1 MRHPGQ
7 CQLTL
12 SGALGFFLKT
22 FGSLLSVVKSM
33 KGRRKAGTGKGIGK
47 GIGKIYDGSG
57 TGTEVAPPE
66 GCPPPTPVGG
76 FPPNPTVSLQT
87 APELE
92 SGSTVDS
99 HASHPVRPP
108 AEDLVPLS
116 RALPQIQ
123 TEAAPPLPP
132 PPVHRDA
139 VPLEGA
145 FRAGVNEDPA
155 KDPPC
160 APRDPRDP
168 CETAISWQ
176 DRTASFPPG
185 EDGKASNGNGVE
197 SGMEPDESLLKR
209 LRDGEEGALGPLWSR
224 YAALL
229 YSQALGVLHNP
240 TEAEDV
246 VAEVFSE
253 VWRRAAGYH
262 PERARPVAWLVT
274 LVRRRSIDRLRERRS
289 YEKAGMR
296 LAMESEGNQ
305 EYGNSNG
312 DEPHGDGVEEQV
324 HLSELRAL
332 LEQALRYLPERQRE
346 TVCMVYFHGLT
357 QKEISARTSTPLG
370 TVKTRLEL
378 GLRKMRE
385 RIRGTRL
392 RSLAQDRGP

>member
-1 MRHPGQ
+1 
-7 CQLTL
+7 
-12 SGALGFFLKT
+12 
-22 FGSLLSVVKSM
+22 
-33 KGRRKAGTGKGIGK
+33 
-47 GIGKIYDGSG
+47 
-57 TGTEVAPPE
+57 
-66 GCPPPTPVGG
+66 
-76 FPPNPTVSLQT
+76 
-87 APELE
+87 
-92 SGSTVDS
+92 
-99 HASHPVRPP
+99 
-108 AEDLVPLS
+108 
-116 RALPQIQ
+116 
-123 TEAAPPLPP
+123 
-132 PPVHRDA
+132 
-139 VPLEGA
+139 
-145 FRAGVNEDPA
+145 
-155 KDPPC
+155 
-160 APRDPRDP
+160 
-168 CETAISWQ
+168 
-176 DRTASFPPG
+176 
-185 EDGKASNGNGVE
+185 
-197 SGMEPDESLLKR
+197 MEPDESLLNR
-209 LRDGEEGALGPLWSR
+209 LRNGEEGALGPLWAR

-289 YEKAGMR
+289 YEKAGVR
-296 LAMESEGNQ
+296 LAMENEGNHA
-305 EYGNSNG
+305 YANSNG
-312 DEPHGDGVEEQV
+312 EEHHGDGVEEQV

-332 LEQALRYLPERQRE
+332 LEQALQYLPERQRE